1 MNRKSLSI
9 PAAFSLFLFIIL
21 IEIGGSFIFNRFFSQ
36 YGNLSGLWF
45 TCLLRFL
52 DFGLI
57 VLFVYISK
65 KGPGAL
71 GFIPENWRK
80 GICLGLLW
88 SLGFGVVV
96 FSLWGIALFFQINL
110 LRFVISPS
118 AHLSSAHFILLTL
131 IGGILAP
138 IVEDSFFIGCLYNS
152 LRQKIPPLFSALGT
166 SFFFA
171 LLHGLKGPPINQF
184 IGGLIFAFA
193 FEYSANLLTPITI
206 HILGNCTLF
215 TLNYSSLIKTFFLR
229 W

>member
-21 IEIGGSFIFNRFFSQ
+21 IEIGGSFLFSRFFSH

-45 TCLLRFL
+45 TCLLRFV
-52 DFGLI
+52 DFLLM
-57 VLFVYISK
+57 VLFVYLSK
-65 KGPGAL
+65 KGPGAI
-71 GFIPENWRK
+71 GFVPGDWRR
-80 GICLGLLW
+80 GIFSGLVW
-88 SLGFGVVV
+88 SMVFGMIV
-96 FSLWGIALFFQINL
+96 FSLWGIVLFFRINL

-118 AHLSSAHFILLTL
+118 AHLSSVHFIWLLL

-138 IVEDSFFIGCLYNS
+138 IIEDSFFIGCLYNS
-152 LRQKIPPLFSALGT
+152 LRQKIPPIFSALGT

-171 LLHGLKGPPINQF
+171 LLHGLKGPPVTQF

-193 FEYSANLLTPITI
+193 FEYSANLLTPIII
-206 HILGNCTLF
+206 HVLGNCALF
-215 TLNYSSLIKTFFLR
+215 TLNYSSFVKAFFLK